1 MFEIDAFGVLLL
13 AVWVFAIFD
22 VIKTE
27 RELCR
32 NLPKELWLFLV
43 IILPDIGAI
52 AWFIMGRPINA
63 RFRPGST
70 ESRQPGSLWRLD
82 PRGSIGPED
91 SPEFMKSAEER
102 RLRAWEEELRRREE
116 ELRRRERGDGV

>member
-1 MFEIDAFGVLLL
+1 MFELDAFGVLLL
-13 AVWVFAIFD
+13 AIWVFAIFD
-22 VIKTE
+22 VIKTD

-32 NLPKELWLFLV
+32 NLPKELWLLLV
-43 IILPDIGAI
+43 IILPDVGAI
-52 AWFIMGRPINA
+52 AWFIMGRPVNA

-70 ESRQPGSLWRLD
+70 ESRAPGSFWAT
-82 PRGSIGPED
+82 PSKAIGPED

-116 ELRRRERGDGV
+116 DIRRREQGDQR